1 MASKRRF
8 LFSLLMALATIG
20 LIVVTRGANSATS
33 DKVEVTFS
41 KDVAP
46 IFYQH
51 CAECHRPHDIAPFS
65 VLTYKEVLP
74 WAESIREKVSAR
86 EMPPWHADSRYGEFL
101 NDRRL
106 SKQDIETIVTWVA
119 RGAKEGNPKDLPAPP
134 KYFPGWKMGKPDYV
148 LAMSEDYTIEAHAP
162 DSYVYVT
169 FPTRFKEDRWVQAAE
184 IRPGNRGIVH
194 HVIAHVVTAEALSGG
209 AKRVSAEFPQA
220 DTEPSI
226 FYKEGSLS
234 RVKMDAPVI
243 DDGANAPNGG
253 SLFKGRPGDGVAQ
266 YSVLLASYA
275 PGKGPDVYPPGTA
288 KLIPAGS
295 TIILQIHYSSFHGR
309 IETPQRDRT
318 IMGLIFAK
326 APPDRRAV
334 TFTVPNHFFKI
345 PPGAANHKVTAAYTF
360 DREVQ
365 LISYMPHMH
374 LRGKDMK
381 YEVVF
386 PDGRRETLL
395 WVPKFDF
402 NWQTVYRLKHPMII
416 PKGSRIIVTAHF
428 DNSAKNKHNP
438 DPTKAVRWGDPSY
451 DEMMI
456 GWLEYVVTNEN
467 RGSSPSQRNASL
479 AP

>member
-1 MASKRRF
+1 MI
-8 LFSLLMALATIG
+8 ALVTSG
-20 LIVVTRGANSATS
+20 LIAFTRGASSGSS
-33 DKVEVTFS
+33 DKDGVTFS

-46 IFYQH
+46 IFYKH
-51 CAECHRPHDIAPFS
+51 CAECHRPSNIGPFS
-65 VLTYKEVLP
+65 VLTYKDVLP

-106 SKQDIETIVTWVA
+106 SKEEIETIVTWVVQ
-119 RGAKEGNPKDLPAPP
+119 GAKEGNPEDVPTPP
-134 KYFPGWKMGKPDYV
+134 RYFPGWNMGKPDYV
-148 LAMSEDYTIEAHAP
+148 LAMSEPYTVEPHAP

-184 IRPGNRGIVH
+184 ILPGNPEIVH
-194 HVIAHVVTAEALSGG
+194 HVIAHVITPQAPSAG

-253 SLFKGRPGDGVAQ
+253 SLFKGRTGDGAAE

-295 TIILQIHYSSFHGR
+295 TIILQIHYSSFHGT
-309 IETPQRDRT
+309 IETPQQDRT
-318 IMGLIFAK
+318 ILGLIFAK
-326 APPDRRAV
+326 EAPAKRVV

-360 DREVQ
+360 DRDVQ

-381 YEVVF
+381 YEVVL
-386 PDGRRETLL
+386 PDGRRQTLL
-395 WVPKFDF
+395 WVPKFEFD
-402 NWQTVYRLKHPMII
+402 WQTVYRLKNPMEI

-428 DNSAKNKHNP
+428 DNSARNKHNP

-456 GWLEYVVTNEN
+456 GWLEYLVPNGN
-467 RGSSPSQRNASL
+467 KGSRP
-479 AP
+479 

>member
-1 MASKRRF
+1 MVPKR
-8 LFSLLMALATIG
+8 LILVLLVTTLALW
-20 LIVVTRGANSATS
+20 LVVTRVANSGTS
-33 DKVEVTFS
+33 DKKDVTFS

-51 CAECHRPHDIAPFS
+51 CAECHCPNDMAPFS

-74 WAESIREKVSAR
+74 WVDSIRERVAAR

-106 SKQDIETIVTWVA
+106 RAEEIETITTWIGQ
-119 RGAKEGNPKDLPAPP
+119 GAKEGNPEDLPPEP
-134 KYFPGWKMGKPDYV
+134 KLVRGWKMGKPDYV
-148 LAMSEDYTIEAHAP
+148 LAMSEEYTIEAHAP

-169 FPTRFKEDRWVQAAE
+169 FPTKFKEDTWVQAAE
-184 IRPGNRGIVH
+184 ILPGNKRIVH
-194 HVIAHVVTAEALSGG
+194 HVIAHVLTPQALASG
-209 AKRVSAEFPQA
+209 AKRDNAEFPQA
-220 DTEPSI
+220 ENEPSI
-226 FYKEGSLS
+226 FYKQGSLS
-234 RVKMDAPVI
+234 RVKMDAQVI

-253 SLFKGRPGDGVAQ
+253 SLLNRRTDDGGGG
-266 YSVLLASYA
+266 YSMLLASYA

-288 KLIPAGS
+288 KRIPLGS
-295 TIILQIHYSSFHGR
+295 TIVLQIHYSSFHGA
-309 IETPQRDRT
+309 IKTSQKDRT
-318 IMGLIFAK
+318 IVGLIFAK
-326 APPDRRAV
+326 QPPEKRAV
-334 TFTVPNHFFKI
+334 TFTVPNQFFKI
-345 PPGAANHKVTAAYTF
+345 PAGAANHRVTAAYTF

-386 PDGRRETLL
+386 PDGRRQTLL

-402 NWQTVYRLKHPMII
+402 NWQTVYRLKDPMMI
-416 PKGSRIIVTAHF
+416 PKGTRIIVTAHF

-438 DPTKAVRWGDPSY
+438 DPNKAVRWGDPSY

-456 GWLEYVVTNEN
+456 GWIEYVVQNGLKN
-467 RGSSPSQRNASL
+467 
-479 AP
+479 

>member
-1 MASKRRF
+1 MAWKRIV
-8 LFSLLMALATIG
+8 LFSALIALVTTG
-20 LIVVTRGANSATS
+20 LIVVTRVANSRTT
-33 DKVEVTFS
+33 DKVVVTFS

-46 IFYQH
+46 VVYEH
-51 CAECHRPHDIAPFS
+51 CAECHRPHDIGPFS

-74 WAESIREKVSAR
+74 WTESIREKVAAR
-86 EMPPWHADSRYGEFL
+86 EMPPWHADSRFGEFL

-106 SKQDIETIVTWVA
+106 SKEDIETIVTWVA
-119 RGAKEGNPKDLPAPP
+119 QGAKEGDPKDLPQPP
-134 KYFPGWKMGKPDYV
+134 KSFPGWKMGKPDYV

-184 IRPGNRGIVH
+184 ILPGNREIVH
-194 HVIAHVVTAEALSGG
+194 HVIAHVLTPEALSGG
-209 AKRVSAEFPQA
+209 TKRVNAEFPQA
-220 DTEPSI
+220 DAEPSI

-234 RVKMDAPVI
+234 RVKMSAPVI

-253 SLFKGRPGDGVAQ
+253 SLFKGRTGDGAAE

-295 TIILQIHYSSFHGR
+295 TIILQIHYSSFHGA

-318 IMGLIFAK
+318 IVGLIFAK
-326 APPDRRAV
+326 EPPARRAM

-345 PPGAANHKVTAAYTF
+345 PAGAANHKVTAAYTF

-395 WVPKFDF
+395 WVPKFEF
-402 NWQTVYRLKHPMII
+402 NWQTVYRLKNPMMI
-416 PKGSRIIVTAHF
+416 PKGSKIIVTAHF
-428 DNSAKNKHNP
+428 DNSARNKHNP
-438 DPTKAVRWGDPSY
+438 DPTKVVRWGDPSY

-456 GWLEYVVTNEN
+456 GWLEYTVIN
-467 RGSSPSQRNASL
+467 RQ
-479 AP
+479 

>member
-1 MASKRRF
+1 MAWKRIV
-8 LFSLLMALATIG
+8 LFSALIALATIG
-20 LIVVTRGANSATS
+20 LIVVTRVANSRTT
-33 DKVEVTFS
+33 DKVVVTFS

-46 IFYQH
+46 IVYEH
-51 CAECHRPHDIAPFS
+51 CAECHRPHDIGPFS

-74 WAESIREKVSAR
+74 WTESIREKVAAR
-86 EMPPWHADSRYGEFL
+86 EMPPWHADSRFGEFL

-106 SKQDIETIVTWVA
+106 SKEDIETIVTWVA
-119 RGAKEGNPKDLPAPP
+119 QGAKEGDPKDLPQPP
-134 KYFPGWKMGKPDYV
+134 KFFPGWKMGKPDYV

-184 IRPGNRGIVH
+184 ILPGNREIVH
-194 HVIAHVVTAEALSGG
+194 HVIAHVLTPEALSGG
-209 AKRVSAEFPQA
+209 TKRVNAEFPQA
-220 DTEPSI
+220 DAEPSI

-234 RVKMDAPVI
+234 RVKMSAPVI

-253 SLFKGRPGDGVAQ
+253 SLFKGRTGDGAAE

-295 TIILQIHYSSFHGR
+295 TIILQIHYSSFHGA

-318 IMGLIFAK
+318 IVGLIFAK
-326 APPDRRAV
+326 EPPARRAM

-345 PPGAANHKVTAAYTF
+345 PAGAANHKVTAAYTF

-395 WVPKFDF
+395 WVPKFEF
-402 NWQTVYRLKHPMII
+402 NWQTVYRLKNPMMI
-416 PKGSRIIVTAHF
+416 PKGSKIIVTAHF
-428 DNSAKNKHNP
+428 DNSARNKHNP
-438 DPTKAVRWGDPSY
+438 DPTKVVRWGDPSY

-456 GWLEYVVTNEN
+456 GWLEYTVIN
-467 RGSSPSQRNASL
+467 RQ
-479 AP
+479 

>member
-1 MASKRRF
+1 M
-8 LFSLLMALATIG
+8 
-20 LIVVTRGANSATS
+20 
-33 DKVEVTFS
+33 
-41 KDVAP
+41 
-46 IFYQH
+46 
-51 CAECHRPHDIAPFS
+51 APFS

-74 WAESIREKVSAR
+74 WAASIREKVGAR
-86 EMPPWHADSRYGEFL
+86 EMPPWHADSRYGEFS

-106 SKQDIETIVTWVA
+106 SREEIETIVTWVVQ
-119 RGAKEGNPKDLPAPP
+119 GAKEGNPEDLPPTP
-134 KYFPGWKMGKPDYV
+134 KLFRGWKMGKPDYV
-148 LAMSEDYTIEAHAP
+148 LAMSEDYTIEAHSP

-169 FPTRFKEDRWVQAAE
+169 FPTKFKEDTWVQAAE
-184 IRPGNRGIVH
+184 ILPGNGRVVH
-194 HVIAHVVTAEALSGG
+194 HVIAHVLTPEALSSG
-209 AKRVSAEFPQA
+209 AKRNNAEFPQA
-220 DTEPSI
+220 DNAPTI
-226 FYKEGSLS
+226 FYKQGSLS

-253 SLFKGRPGDGVAQ
+253 SLFNRRTGDGAAG

-295 TIILQIHYSSFHGR
+295 TIVLQIHYSSFHGA

-318 IMGLIFAK
+318 IVGLIFAK
-326 APPDRRAV
+326 EPPERRAV

-345 PPGAANHKVTAAYTF
+345 PAGDANHKVTAAYTF
-360 DREVQ
+360 DRDVQ

-386 PDGRRETLL
+386 PDGRRQTLL
-395 WVPKFDF
+395 WVPKFEF
-402 NWQTVYRLKHPMII
+402 NWQTVYRLKNPIMI
-416 PKGSRIIVTAHF
+416 PRGTRIVVTAHF
-428 DNSAKNKHNP
+428 DNSAKNEHNP

-456 GWLEYVVTNEN
+456 GWIEYVVPNSNKTASPA
-467 RGSSPSQRNASL
+467 SSKSP
-479 AP
+479 

>member
-1 MASKRRF
+1 MPSKSLI
-8 LFSLLMALATIG
+8 LFPLLITLATTS
-20 LIVVTRGANSATS
+20 LIVVTRGANSGTS
-33 DKVEVTFS
+33 GQNEVTFS
-41 KDVAP
+41 KDVAR

-51 CAECHRPHDIAPFS
+51 CAECHRPKDIAPFS

-74 WAESIREKVSAR
+74 WVESIRERVTAR
-86 EMPPWHADSRYGEFL
+86 EMPPWHADSHYGEFL
-101 NDRRL
+101 NDRSL
-106 SKQDIETIVTWVA
+106 SREEIETIATWVA
-119 RGAKEGNPKDLPAPP
+119 QGAKEGNPADLPPAPQ
-134 KYFPGWKMGKPDYV
+134 FVRGWKMGKPDYV
-148 LAMSEDYTIEAHAP
+148 LAMSEAYTIEAHSP

-169 FPTRFKEDRWVQAAE
+169 FPTKFKEDKWVQAAE
-184 IRPGNRGIVH
+184 ILPGNGRVVH
-194 HVIAHVVTAEALSGG
+194 HVIAHVLTPEAISSG
-209 AKRVSAEFPQA
+209 AKRDNAEFPQA
-220 DTEPSI
+220 ENEPTI
-226 FYKEGSLS
+226 FYKQGSLS

-243 DDGANAPNGG
+243 DDGASAPNGG
-253 SLFKGRPGDGVAQ
+253 SVFKRRTDDGGAG

-275 PGKGPDVYPPGTA
+275 PGKGPDIYPPGTA

-295 TIILQIHYSSFHGR
+295 TIVLQIHYSSFHGS
-309 IETPQRDRT
+309 IETPQQDRT
-318 IMGLIFAK
+318 IVGLIFAK
-326 APPDRRAV
+326 EPPERRAV

-345 PPGAANHKVTAAYTF
+345 PAGAANHKVTSAYTF

-395 WVPKFDF
+395 WVPKFEF
-402 NWQTVYRLKHPMII
+402 NWQTVYRLKNPITL

-428 DNSAKNKHNP
+428 DNSAKNEHNP

-456 GWLEYVVTNEN
+456 GWLEYVVPNKLTK
-467 RGSSPSQRNASL
+467 
-479 AP
+479 

>member
-1 MASKRRF
+1 MTSKR
-8 LFSLLMALATIG
+8 LLLISLLIALATTG
-20 LIVVTRGANSATS
+20 LIAVTRGANSGSAHK
-33 DKVEVTFS
+33 DGVTFS

-51 CAECHRPHDIAPFS
+51 CSECHRPSSIGPFS
-65 VLTYKEVLP
+65 VLTYKDVLP

-106 SKQDIETIVTWVA
+106 SKEDIETIVAWVA
-119 RGAKEGNPKDLPAPP
+119 EGAKQGNPDDLPTPP
-134 KYFPGWKMGKPDYV
+134 RYVPGWNIGKPDYV
-148 LAMSEDYTIEAHAP
+148 LAMSEPYTVAAHAP

-184 IRPGNRGIVH
+184 ILPGNPEIVH
-194 HVIAHVVTAEALSGG
+194 HVIAHVITPQAPSGG
-209 AKRVSAEFPQA
+209 VKRISAEFPQA

-253 SLFKGRPGDGVAQ
+253 SLFKGRTGEGAGE

-295 TIILQIHYSSFHGR
+295 TIILQIHYSSFHGT
-309 IETPQRDRT
+309 IETAQQDRT
-318 IMGLIFAK
+318 IVGLIFAK
-326 APPDRRAV
+326 ETPARRAV

-360 DREVQ
+360 DRDVQ

-386 PDGRRETLL
+386 PDGRRQTLL
-395 WVPKFDF
+395 WVPKFEFD
-402 NWQTVYRLKHPMII
+402 WQTVYRLKNPIMI
-416 PKGSRIIVTAHF
+416 PRGSRIIVTAHF
-428 DNSAKNKHNP
+428 DNSARNKHNP

-456 GWLEYVVTNEN
+456 GWLEYVVPNGN
-467 RGSSPSQRNASL
+467 KGSQP
-479 AP
+479 

>member
-1 MASKRRF
+1 MTIERDDKMTSKR
-8 LFSLLMALATIG
+8 LLLVSLLTALATTG
-20 LIVVTRGANSATS
+20 LILVTRVANSHTS
-33 DKVEVTFS
+33 DKDEVTFS

-46 IFYQH
+46 IVYEH
-51 CAECHRPHDIAPFS
+51 CAECHRPHDIGPFS

-74 WAESIREKVSAR
+74 WKESIREKVSAR
-86 EMPPWHADSRYGEFL
+86 EMPPWHADSHFGEFL

-106 SKQDIETIVTWVA
+106 SKKDIETIVTWVA
-119 RGAKEGNPKDLPAPP
+119 QGAKEGDPKDLPKPP
-134 KYFPGWKMGKPDYV
+134 KFFPGWKIGKPDYV
-148 LAMSEDYTIEAHAP
+148 LAMSEDYTIAAHAP

-184 IRPGNRGIVH
+184 ILPGNREIVH
-194 HVIAHVVTAEALSGG
+194 HVIAHVLTPEALSGG
-209 AKRVSAEFPQA
+209 AKRVNAEFPQA
-220 DTEPSI
+220 DAEPSI

-234 RVKMDAPVI
+234 RVKMNAPVI

-253 SLFKGRPGDGVAQ
+253 SLFKGRTGDGAAE

-295 TIILQIHYSSFHGR
+295 TIILQIHYSSFHGA

-318 IMGLIFAK
+318 IVGLIFAK
-326 APPDRRAV
+326 EPPTRRAV

-345 PPGAANHKVTAAYTF
+345 PAGAANHKVTAAYTF

-395 WVPKFDF
+395 WVPKFEF
-402 NWQTVYRLKHPMII
+402 NWQTVYRLKNPMMI
-416 PKGSRIIVTAHF
+416 PKGSKIIVTAHF
-428 DNSAKNKHNP
+428 DNSARNKHNP

-456 GWLEYVVTNEN
+456 GWLEYAVINGN
-467 RGSSPSQRNASL
+467 
-479 AP
+479 

>member
-1 MASKRRF
+1 MAPKRPMLF
-8 LFSLLMALATIG
+8 LLLMVLATTSVV
-20 LIVVTRGANSATS
+20 VVTHGANSGTS
-33 DKVEVTFS
+33 GQDEVTFS
-41 KDVAP
+41 KDVAR
-46 IFYQH
+46 IVYQH
-51 CAECHRPHDIAPFS
+51 CAECHRPNDIAPFS

-106 SKQDIETIVTWVA
+106 SREEIETIVSWVA
-119 RGAKEGNPKDLPAPP
+119 QGAKEGNPEDLPPLP
-134 KYFPGWKMGKPDYV
+134 RYFPGWRMGKPDIV
-148 LAMSEDYTIEAHAP
+148 LAMSADYTIAAHAP

-184 IRPGNRGIVH
+184 IHPGNKKIVH
-194 HVIAHVVTAEALSGG
+194 HVIAHVLTPAALSAA
-209 AKRVSAEFPQA
+209 AKRDNAEFPQA
-220 DTEPSI
+220 DNEPSI

-234 RVKMDAPVI
+234 RVKMNAPVI

-253 SLFKGRPGDGVAQ
+253 SLFKRRSDEGVAG

-288 KLIPAGS
+288 KRIPAGS
-295 TIILQIHYSSFHGR
+295 TIILQIHYSSFHGA
-309 IETPQRDRT
+309 IETPQQDRT
-318 IMGLIFAK
+318 VLGLIFAK
-326 APPDRRAV
+326 EPPERRAV

-360 DREVQ
+360 DQDVQ

-386 PDGRRETLL
+386 PDGRRQTLL
-395 WVPKFDF
+395 WVPKFQFD
-402 NWQTVYRLKHPMII
+402 WQTVYRLKNPLMI
-416 PKGSRIIVTAHF
+416 PKGSRMIVTAHF

-438 DPTKAVRWGDPSY
+438 DPAKAVRWGDPSY

-456 GWLEYVVTNEN
+456 GWMEYVVPN
-467 RGSSPSQRNASL
+467 GSKPAIPASQNSP
-479 AP
+479 

>member
-1 MASKRRF
+1 MFLKSLI
-8 LFSLLMALATIG
+8 LFSLLMSLPTTTSLLVI
-20 LIVVTRGANSATS
+20 TRGANSGTS
-33 DKVEVTFS
+33 DKNEVTFS
-41 KDVAP
+41 KDVAR

-51 CAECHRPHDIAPFS
+51 CAECHRPNDMAPFS

-74 WAESIREKVSAR
+74 WTESIREKVTAR

-106 SKQDIETIVTWVA
+106 SREEIDTIVTWVA
-119 RGAKEGNPKDLPAPP
+119 QGAKEGNPEDLPTQPEL
-134 KYFPGWKMGKPDYV
+134 FRGWKMGKPDYV
-148 LAMSEDYTIEAHAP
+148 LAMSEEYTIEAHAP

-169 FPTRFKEDRWVQAAE
+169 FPTKFKEDTWVQAAE
-184 IRPGNRGIVH
+184 IIPGNKRIVH
-194 HVIAHVVTAEALSGG
+194 HVIAHVLTPEALASG
-209 AKRVSAEFPQA
+209 AKRSNAEFPQA
-220 DTEPSI
+220 ENEPTI
-226 FYKEGSLS
+226 FYKQGSLS

-253 SLFKGRPGDGVAQ
+253 SLFSRRTDDGGGG
-266 YSVLLASYA
+266 YSMLLASYA

-288 KLIPAGS
+288 KRIPAGS
-295 TIILQIHYSSFHGR
+295 TIVLQIHYSSFHGAIR
-309 IETPQRDRT
+309 TAQKDRT
-318 IMGLIFAK
+318 IVGLIFAK
-326 APPDRRAV
+326 QPPEKRAV
-334 TFTVPNHFFKI
+334 TFTIPNQFFKI
-345 PPGAANHKVTAAYTF
+345 PAGAANHRVTAAYTF

-386 PDGRRETLL
+386 PDGRRQTLL

-402 NWQTVYRLKHPMII
+402 NWQTVYRLKDPITI
-416 PKGSRIIVTAHF
+416 PKGTRIIVTAHF

-438 DPTKAVRWGDPSY
+438 DPTRAVRWGDPSY

-456 GWLEYVVTNEN
+456 GWIEYVVPT
-467 RGSSPSQRNASL
+467 SK
-479 AP
+479 

>member
-1 MASKRRF
+1 MAPKIII
-8 LFSLLMALATIG
+8 LVLLVTTLAT
-20 LIVVTRGANSATS
+20 LIAVTRGANLSTS
-33 DKVEVTFS
+33 GENEVTFS
-41 KDVAP
+41 KDVAR

-51 CAECHRPHDIAPFS
+51 CAECHRPNDVAPFS

-74 WAESIREKVSAR
+74 WAESIREKVRAR

-101 NDRRL
+101 NDRSL
-106 SKQDIETIVTWVA
+106 SREEIETIVTWVVE
-119 RGAKEGNPKDLPAPP
+119 GAKEGNPEDLPPLP
-134 KYFPGWKMGKPDYV
+134 KFVRGWKMGKPDYV
-148 LAMSEDYTIEAHAP
+148 LAMSEAYTIEAHSP

-169 FPTRFKEDRWVQAAE
+169 FPTKFKEDRWVQAAE
-184 IRPGNRGIVH
+184 ILPGNGKVVH
-194 HVIAHVVTAEALSGG
+194 HVIAHVLTPEALSSG
-209 AKRVSAEFPQA
+209 AKRENAEFPQA
-220 DTEPSI
+220 DNAPAI
-226 FYKEGSLS
+226 FYKQGSLS

-253 SLFKGRPGDGVAQ
+253 SVFKRRTDDGATG
-266 YSVLLASYA
+266 YSMLLASYA

-295 TIILQIHYSSFHGR
+295 TIVLQIHYSSFHGA

-318 IMGLIFAK
+318 IVGLIFAK
-326 APPDRRAV
+326 EPPERRAV

-345 PPGAANHKVTAAYTF
+345 PAGDANHRVTAAYTF
-360 DREVQ
+360 DQDVQ

-386 PDGRRETLL
+386 PDGRRQTVL
-395 WVPKFDF
+395 WVPKFEF
-402 NWQTVYRLKHPMII
+402 NWQTVYRLKNPMMI
-416 PKGSRIIVTAHF
+416 PRGTRIIVTAHF
-428 DNSAKNKHNP
+428 DNSAKNEHNP

-456 GWLEYVVTNEN
+456 GWIEYVVPNSNKTA
-467 RGSSPSQRNASL
+467 RPTK
-479 AP
+479 

>member
-1 MASKRRF
+1 MAVKSLI
-8 LFSLLMALATIG
+8 LFSLLLMLATTS
-20 LIVVTRGANSATS
+20 LIVAARPANAGTS
-33 DKVEVTFS
+33 GKNELTFS

-51 CAECHRPHDIAPFS
+51 CAECHRPNDMAPFS

-74 WAESIREKVSAR
+74 WAKSIREKVQAR

-106 SKQDIETIVTWVA
+106 SPEEIEKIATWVA
-119 RGAKEGNPKDLPAPP
+119 QGAKEGNPEDLPPAPT
-134 KYFPGWKMGKPDYV
+134 FVRGWKMGKPDYV
-148 LAMSEDYTIEAHAP
+148 LAMSEPYSIEAHAP

-184 IRPGNRGIVH
+184 ILPGNGSVVH
-194 HVIAHVVTAEALSGG
+194 HVIAHVLTPETVASGK
-209 AKRVSAEFPQA
+209 KRENAEFPQA
-220 DTEPSI
+220 DNAPAI
-226 FYKEGSLS
+226 FYKQGSLS

-253 SLFKGRPGDGVAQ
+253 SVFDPRTGDGGAG

-275 PGKGPDVYPPGTA
+275 PGKGPDIYPPGTA

-295 TIILQIHYSSFHGR
+295 IIVLQIHYSSFHGS
-309 IETPQRDRT
+309 IETPQQDRT
-318 IMGLIFAK
+318 IVGLIFAK
-326 APPDRRAV
+326 QPPERRAV

-345 PPGAANHKVTAAYTF
+345 PAGAANHKVTAAYTF
-360 DREVQ
+360 DRDVQ

-381 YEVVF
+381 YEAVF
-386 PDGRRETLL
+386 PDGRRQTLL
-395 WVPKFDF
+395 WVPKFEF
-402 NWQTVYRLKHPMII
+402 NWQTVYRLKNPMMI
-416 PKGSRIIVTAHF
+416 PKGTRIIVTAHF
-428 DNSAKNKHNP
+428 DNSTKNEHNP
-438 DPTKAVRWGDPSY
+438 DPTNAVRWGDPSY

-456 GWLEYVVTNEN
+456 GWIEYVVPNSNKTAKPT
-467 RGSSPSQRNASL
+467 SSK
-479 AP
+479 